1 MKRISP
7 SGIIKGVAVTV
18 DVAVPLAATCT
29 QFPVWIERS
38 SEATVS
44 GLFLVFAFISCLPFI
59 KRIKEY
65 FRSPSSLAVWLILFL
80 VLVCL
85 NNIINEMLAVALA
98 GLLSSCIG
106 TVLWKV
112 GEAFEGEEKNPN
124 DKESLNNGK
133 NK

>member
-1 MKRISP
+1 MRRIST
-7 SGIIKGVAVTV
+7 SGIIKGIAVTV
-18 DVAVPLAATCT
+18 DVAVPLAATFT

-44 GLFLVFAFISCLPFI
+44 GLFLVFAFLSCLPFL

-65 FRSPSSLAVWLILFL
+65 FRSPSSLAVWLVLFL

-85 NNIINEMLAVALA
+85 NNIIKEMLTVALF

-106 TVLWKV
+106 TVLWKIGDIADADNKDGS
-112 GEAFEGEEKNPN
+112 GENGK
-124 DKESLNNGK
+124 NGK